1 MGTSFHFWKSERS
14 LRELDDQVM
23 QLLAEVDLQAFAQTL
38 AVELPYGRKRA
49 LELATTLALDPIV
62 LLLDEPTQGMGG
74 EDVDMVV
81 ELVRA
86 AANRTVLMVEH
97 NLSVVSRL
105 CDRITVLARGS
116 VLAEGDYDS
125 VSATRRCAK
134 PIWAA
139 KPPRSRRPTHEPTH
153 GSRSAA
159 HQRPSCLYGESHIL
173 HGVDLVVGR
182 GELVTLLGRNGAGR
196 TTTLRAIMNMVGRR
210 TGSIVVNGNETIGM
224 PAHQIPRLG
233 VGYCPEERGIF
244 ASLSVEENLL
254 PPPTV
259 RSGGMSL
266 DELYEM
272 FPNLYERR
280 FSQGTR
286 LSGGEQQML
295 AMARILRTGA
305 NLLLL
310 DEITEGLAPVIVQKL
325 GEVLI
330 KLKQRGLTIVLV
342 EQNFRFA
349 APLADRHYVMEHGR
363 IIEEIEAA
371 DLIRKGVPQFLS
383 RGVSLRKLKT
393 GRSGCRPEPQ
403 QNNREW

>member
-1 MGTSFHFWKSERS
+1 MKPTAERHQ
-14 LRELDDQVM
+14 LQVS
-23 QLLAEVDLQAFAQTL
+23 DLHAF
-38 AVELPYGRKRA
+38 
-49 LELATTLALDPIV
+49 
-62 LLLDEPTQGMGG
+62 
-74 EDVDMVV
+74 
-81 ELVRA
+81 
-86 AANRTVLMVEH
+86 
-97 NLSVVSRL
+97 
-105 CDRITVLARGS
+105 
-116 VLAEGDYDS
+116 
-125 VSATRRCAK
+125 
-134 PIWAA
+134 
-139 KPPRSRRPTHEPTH
+139 
-153 GSRSAA
+153 
-159 HQRPSCLYGESHIL
+159 YGESHIL

-196 TTTLRAIMNMVGRR
+196 TTTLRAIMNLVGRR
-210 TGSIVVNGNETIGM
+210 TGSILVNGNETIGM

-254 PPPTV
+254 LPPTV
-259 RSGGMSL
+259 RSGGMGL

-363 IIEEIEAA
+363 IVEEIKAA
-371 DLIRKGVPQFLS
+371 DLDARKDFLNRCLGV
-383 RGVSLRKLKT
+383 
-393 GRSGCRPEPQ
+393 
-403 QNNREW
+403 

>member
-1 MGTSFHFWKSERS
+1 MKPTAERHQ
-14 LRELDDQVM
+14 LQVS
-23 QLLAEVDLQAFAQTL
+23 DLHAF
-38 AVELPYGRKRA
+38 
-49 LELATTLALDPIV
+49 
-62 LLLDEPTQGMGG
+62 
-74 EDVDMVV
+74 
-81 ELVRA
+81 
-86 AANRTVLMVEH
+86 
-97 NLSVVSRL
+97 
-105 CDRITVLARGS
+105 
-116 VLAEGDYDS
+116 
-125 VSATRRCAK
+125 
-134 PIWAA
+134 
-139 KPPRSRRPTHEPTH
+139 
-153 GSRSAA
+153 
-159 HQRPSCLYGESHIL
+159 YGESQIL

-196 TTTLRAIMNMVGRR
+196 TTTLRAIMNLVGRR
-210 TGSIVVNGNETIGM
+210 TGSILVNGNETLGM

-254 PPPTV
+254 LPPTV
-259 RSGGMSL
+259 RSGGMGL

-363 IIEEIEAA
+363 IVEEIKAA
-371 DLIRKGVPQFLS
+371 DLDARKDFLNRCLGV
-383 RGVSLRKLKT
+383 
-393 GRSGCRPEPQ
+393 
-403 QNNREW
+403 